1 MEDRD
6 LIFQQY
12 RLFSE
17 QKESFI
23 TRSFGINRFY
33 LCLCIVLLLLVQ
45 FTKPIFFAYGI
56 PLSVFLSIVGISTTV
71 LWWMNMDSYNMLI
84 KIKFAKVLE
93 EMEKQLPYQPYAD
106 EYKGIKDYRENKKMF
121 LFSDMQKT
129 FAVLVFLMF
138 FLALIDGIIPVFVGA
153 FV

>member
-23 TRSFGINRFY
+23 TRSFRINRFY
-33 LCLCIVLLLLVQ
+33 LCLCIILLLLVQ
-45 FTKPIFFAYGI
+45 FTKSVVFAHGI
-56 PLSVFLSIVGISTTV
+56 HLSVFLSIVGMCTTV
-71 LWWMNMDSYNMLI
+71 LWWMNMDAYNMLI
-84 KIKFAKVLE
+84 KIKFARVLE
-93 EMEKQLPYQPYAD
+93 EMEKQLPFQPYAD
-106 EYKGIKDYRENKKMF
+106 EYKGIKDCRENKKMF
-121 LFSDMQKT
+121 LFSDMQKI

-138 FLALIDGIIPVFVGA
+138 FIALLNGIILVIVKSFA
-153 FV
+153 